1 MNFRN
6 ISSWCIRNPV
16 APIVL
21 FVGLMLAGLI
31 SFARMQVN
39 NAPDI
44 DFPAAFVSISQPGA
58 APNEVET
65 QITQRVESAIRGVN
79 GVDEISS
86 SVTEGHSLTTVQFQ
100 LGTPTDRAV
109 NDVRSAVDQIRA
121 DLPDGILEPD
131 VERINAENQ
140 PITVVGAQTSD
151 MSLEQLSWY
160 IDNTVAKRLLS
171 VPGIAAVS
179 REGGVDREIRVIL
192 DPAALQAQGITA
204 SQVNQQLRQSNLNAG
219 GGRAEVA
226 GSEQNV
232 RVLGNAQTAY
242 DLSQTQIALP
252 GGRFVKLGD
261 LGRVEDSYAEQRSI
275 SKMNGRQVVTFV
287 VQRAKDTS
295 EVSDYDAAWKELRKV
310 EKENPKVHFS
320 EIFNTVDYTKAQYKS
335 AMEGLIEG
343 AILAVLVVLL
353 FLRDI
358 RATAISA
365 VAIPLSAIP
374 AFFFMSLMGITM
386 NFMSTLAM
394 GLVSGVLVDDAIVEI
409 ENIVRHM
416 RMGKSGYQASLDAAD
431 EIGLAVLATTMSIVA
446 VFLPVALMPDVAGQY
461 FKAFG
466 FTVVLSVLMS
476 LLVARM
482 ITPLIAAYF
491 LRSHGKQPH
500 AAWKWMD
507 VYLKVLNWSLDT
519 TKAHALLERLPRIP
533 RRYGYYAVL
542 SLLLLVIAAAF
553 LIGTGGAMAGL
564 GKVGWPGAITGVL
577 AIVVGGVLGY
587 VATKFISFSVRTIGG
602 DFADWYDL
610 VAARWEAR
618 LQDHRLAMV
627 FAGIM
632 ILMLSAVLFG
642 TLPQS
647 FFPPQNSDYSQV
659 HITLAPGSTLEQ
671 TEAVTDRVASII
683 QRDPSVDRVF
693 ETSNVG
699 TASINIVLKK
709 DRKVKST
716 EFERNLS
723 PTLSAIPDA
732 RVSFQSQ
739 NGGGPDSDSRDI
751 MLYLGG
757 EDPAQL
763 NAVANEIAKEMET
776 VPGLRA
782 PRVGSNLAQPE
793 ITITPRFDLAA
804 DLGVTTAALSQ
815 TIRIATLGDIEQNS
829 AKFSLSDRQVPIQVS
844 LSEDAR
850 KDLSVL
856 ENLPVPT
863 SSGGSVPLK
872 AVAKVGFGSGPTTI
886 KRSNQLRRL
895 SIGADLAPGVV
906 EGDVW
911 TKINDLP
918 AVKHLPQG
926 IQKMNLGNQKWQAD
940 LLFNF
945 AIALVSG
952 VLLVFAVLVLLYRRF
967 LAPFVNMGSL
977 LLAPLGAAIALHIA
991 GQPVSLFVLIGIL
1004 MLFGIVAKNSIL
1016 LVDFA
1021 VEMMNHGMKKNEAIW
1036 EAGHKR
1042 AQPIVMTTVA
1052 MVAGMLPTAFSI
1064 SGDNSWRAPMG
1075 ITVIGGLIFST
1086 LLTLLL
1092 VPSYFSIA
1100 ISIESRVGRI
1110 FHRFVGADAH
1120 QTGQAVPAE

>member
-1 MNFRN
+1 
-6 ISSWCIRNPV
+6 
-16 APIVL
+16 
-21 FVGLMLAGLI
+21 
-31 SFARMQVN
+31 
-39 NAPDI
+39 
-44 DFPAAFVSISQPGA
+44 
-58 APNEVET
+58 
-65 QITQRVESAIRGVN
+65 
-79 GVDEISS
+79 
-86 SVTEGHSLTTVQFQ
+86 
-100 LGTPTDRAV
+100 
-109 NDVRSAVDQIRA
+109 
-121 DLPDGILEPD
+121 
-131 VERINAENQ
+131 
-140 PITVVGAQTSD
+140 
-151 MSLEQLSWY
+151 
-160 IDNTVAKRLLS
+160 
-171 VPGIAAVS
+171 
-179 REGGVDREIRVIL
+179 
-192 DPAALQAQGITA
+192 
-204 SQVNQQLRQSNLNAG
+204 
-219 GGRAEVA
+219 
-226 GSEQNV
+226 
-232 RVLGNAQTAY
+232 
-242 DLSQTQIALP
+242 
-252 GGRFVKLGD
+252 
-261 LGRVEDSYAEQRSI
+261 
-275 SKMNGRQVVTFV
+275 
-287 VQRAKDTS
+287 
-295 EVSDYDAAWKELRKV
+295 
-310 EKENPKVHFS
+310 
-320 EIFNTVDYTKAQYKS
+320 
-335 AMEGLIEG
+335 
-343 AILAVLVVLL
+343 
-353 FLRDI
+353 
-358 RATAISA
+358 
-365 VAIPLSAIP
+365 
-374 AFFFMSLMGITM
+374 
-386 NFMSTLAM
+386 
-394 GLVSGVLVDDAIVEI
+394 
-409 ENIVRHM
+409 
-416 RMGKSGYQASLDAAD
+416 
-431 EIGLAVLATTMSIVA
+431 
-446 VFLPVALMPDVAGQY
+446 
-461 FKAFG
+461 
-466 FTVVLSVLMS
+466 
-476 LLVARM
+476 
-482 ITPLIAAYF
+482 
-491 LRSHGKQPH
+491 HGKQPH

-542 SLLLLVIAAAF
+542 SMLLLVIAAAF

-757 EDPAQL
+757 EDPVQL

-856 ENLPVPT
+856 ENLLVTT

-1021 VEMMNHGMKKNEAIW
+1021 VEMMNHGMKKNAAIW

-1086 LLTLLL
+1086 ILTLLL

-1120 QTGQAVPAE
+1120 ATGHAVPAE